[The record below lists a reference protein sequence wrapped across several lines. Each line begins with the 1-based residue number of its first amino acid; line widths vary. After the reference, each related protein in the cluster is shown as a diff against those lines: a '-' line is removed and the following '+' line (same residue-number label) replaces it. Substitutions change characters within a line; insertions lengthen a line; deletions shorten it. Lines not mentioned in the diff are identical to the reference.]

1 MLKNVNKKTF
11 NLFKKAF
18 FLIFGV
24 QFSLIVSIEIGVI
37 FQVYSLLFNLR
48 KLLRLKILLFKKVNV
63 ILVMKS
69 ILKEELIET

>member
-1 MLKNVNKKTF
+1 
-11 NLFKKAF
+11 
-18 FLIFGV
+18 
-24 QFSLIVSIEIGVI
+24 VI

-69 ILKEELIET
+69 ILKEEPVSMARAKDKVSPKETAKIPQNFS